1 MAEEHLAPRFLLQER
16 QTGHLPND
24 DHSQSLR
31 VALQRSHSAL
41 RRQVIPLFLF
51 LFFFIFF
58 YFLNFFFIFFSFFFS
73 LKFFFFYWQLIMC
86 GLLIAMGVI
95 NQVDADA
102 IVLDELR
109 ILPARHPEVQDSDRK
124 P

>member
-1 MAEEHLAPRFLLQER
+1 
-16 QTGHLPND
+16 
-24 DHSQSLR
+24 
-31 VALQRSHSAL
+31 
-41 RRQVIPLFLF
+41 
-51 LFFFIFF
+51 
-58 YFLNFFFIFFSFFFS
+58 
-73 LKFFFFYWQLIMC
+73 MC

-124 P
+124 PWVASVSLMFQPYLTFLTFAVQLLIIISIDRYN